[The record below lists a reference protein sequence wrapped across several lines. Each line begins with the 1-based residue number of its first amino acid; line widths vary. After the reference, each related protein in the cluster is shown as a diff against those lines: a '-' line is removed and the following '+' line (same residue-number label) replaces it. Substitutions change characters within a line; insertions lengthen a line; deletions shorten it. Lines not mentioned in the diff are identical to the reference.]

1 MRFQGK
7 VALITGASDGIG
19 LATSRM
25 FAAEGAKVFMVARE
39 KSRLARAVADVGS
52 SAVALPGDATEPA
65 AVSELVDRVMQEAG
79 RLDILVNGVGGSTVV
94 AKAGSLVE
102 EMSLEDWRLLYGFN
116 LDPMFLFTKAAIP
129 IMKKQGGGKIVNLSS
144 LASRGTSGMI
154 SAAYVGSKAAVT
166 AVTRKLAFEL
176 GPHGINVNSISPG
189 FTLSER
195 MRPTWDRLGFSG
207 QAELRNRIPLRRVGT
222 PEDQA
227 RVICF
232 LCSPDSEFVTGVNI
246 DVTGGQ

>member
-1 MRFQGK
+1 MRFAGK

-19 LATSRM
+19 LATAHM
-25 FAAEGAKVFMVARE
+25 LVAEWARVFMVARDE
-39 KSRLARAVADVGS
+39 ARLTRAADAVGAAAVAYR
-52 SAVALPGDATEPA
+52 GDATDPA
-65 AVSELVDRVMQEAG
+65 TAGTVVGRVMEAAG
-79 RLDILVNGVGGSTVV
+79 RIDILVNGVGGSTVV
-94 AKAGSLVE
+94 AKPGGALE
-102 EMSLEDWRLLYGFN
+102 EMSLDDWRLLYSFN
-116 LDPMFLFTKAAIP
+116 LDPMFLFSKAVIP
-129 IMKKQGGGKIVNLSS
+129 VMKDQGGGKIVNLSS
-144 LASRGTSGMI
+144 LASRGTGGMV

-176 GPHGINVNSISPG
+176 GPHRINVNSISPG

-195 MRPTWDRLGFSG
+195 MRPTWDRLGPAG
-207 QAELRNRIPLRRVGT
+207 QADLCSRIPLRRVGT

-232 LCSPDSEFVTGVNI
+232 LCSDEAEFVTGVNI